1 MFTGLVEEVG
11 TIRSVAPVGEGAC
24 VTIAAS
30 TVLGDVEMGASIA
43 VNGCCLTVVEWGDDW
58 WAADAVPETM
68 DRTNLGG
75 LAPGDP
81 VNLERPLAANGRYGG
96 HVVQGH
102 VDGTGEVHSIEELDD
117 GSWRFTFTLPSEL
130 ANYVVEKGSI
140 AVDGI
145 SLTVAAVT
153 PPPSPSR
160 SSAHF
165 AVTAMGQRNVGDT
178 VNLEADV
185 LAKYVERLVRPA
197 Q

>member
-11 TIRSVAPVGEGAC
+11 TIRSVAPVGEGAR

-130 ANYVVEKGSI
+130 ANYVVERGASPST
-140 AVDGI
+140 A
-145 SLTVAAVT
+145 SASPSQRSP

-160 SSAHF
+160 SSR
-165 AVTAMGQRNVGDT
+165 T
-178 VNLEADV
+178 
-185 LAKYVERLVRPA
+185 PSP
-197 Q
+197 

>member
-11 TIRSVAPVGEGAC
+11 TIRSVAPVGEGAR

-102 VDGTGEVHSIEELDD
+102 VDGTGEVHSIEELDE
-117 GSWRFTFTLPSEL
+117 RFPGATEILATWFASYKGPGGTQLNGFMGPEAAAEL
-130 ANYVVEKGSI
+130 IEEA
-140 AVDGI
+140 I
-145 SLTVAAVT
+145 SDYAAQET
-153 PPPSPSR
+153 
-160 SSAHF
+160 
-165 AVTAMGQRNVGDT
+165 TAR
-178 VNLEADV
+178 A
-185 LAKYVERLVRPA
+185 R
-197 Q
+197 